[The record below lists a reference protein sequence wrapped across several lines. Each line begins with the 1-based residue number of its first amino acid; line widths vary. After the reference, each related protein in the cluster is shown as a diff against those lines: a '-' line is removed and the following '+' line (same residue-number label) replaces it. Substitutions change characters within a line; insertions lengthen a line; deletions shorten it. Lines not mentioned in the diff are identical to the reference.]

1 MMFSGLALPNGEE
14 ANTLTPPP
22 PSKPALTMTTSTDS
36 MLHQPEPLELAAQS
50 MNSPRISKRN
60 RGGSFSGLADCNG
73 DMGPNSPSLR
83 RRRSRIPSEEDG
95 KLMNF
100 LVSSGRADDSRER
113 NLSVGNLGKPNNM
126 SHMTKVHTF
135 CVTYSC
141 QVNTYLHM
149 FSYHC

>member
-14 ANTLTPPP
+14 ANTLTPP

-113 NLSVGNLGKPNNM
+113 NLSVGNLGKPNHICSHIFMPNNM
-126 SHMTKVHTF
+126 SHMTNVHTHF
-135 CVTYSC
+135 V
-141 QVNTYLHM
+141 LPIPA
-149 FSYHC
+149 